1 MNEPAIFQD
10 SICSS
15 SGRIVTAQPS
25 PAQPSPA
32 QPSPAQPSP
41 AGPARPGQS
50 GPDWVVRAL

>member
-1 MNEPAIFQD
+1 MNEPTIFQD

-25 PAQPSPA
+25 PA
-32 QPSPAQPSP
+32 
-41 AGPARPGQS
+41 RLGQS